1 MNVLFSLAV
10 VVMTNLLTLS
20 AAVKVEFNTATLPVK
35 VEFNRAT
42 LPVLAGEDFNP
53 VGYIRIIKSGNN
65 RMTGVS
71 FDFKGTT
78 DLEDVQQISLYAA
91 NAWGRI
97 DASKLIAVQDVTSL
111 TGQIRLNIALPSDTS
126 WFVFTVKLR
135 SGASL
140 ANRINL
146 NCRQVDFTT
155 ANSEK
160 ESTRPSKNNYPT
172 VHIELQPVFKEGL
185 RVGVALRKHRQDGVH
200 TTRIPGLVTTKK
212 GSLLAVYDAR
222 WDSSR
227 DLQGDIDIA
236 LNRSVDGGQSWQ
248 PMQRI
253 LDMNQWGGLPQKFN
267 GVSDAC
273 ILVDETTGAIFV
285 AGLWMHGVL
294 DRNTGKW
301 VEGLTEDSTR
311 WIHQWHAKGS
321 QPGLG
326 VKQTSQFLITK
337 STDDGLTWSEPVNIT
352 PKTKRP
358 EWWLYAPAPGHGI
371 NLKDGTL
378 VFPTQGRDSTGLPF
392 SNITY
397 SKDGGKTW
405 ATSNPAWSNTTE
417 CMAVE
422 LDNGAIMLNMRDN
435 RNHGKVSPN
444 GRRICITNDLGK
456 TWTEHP
462 TSHRVLTEPTCMA
475 SLHKHYYMQ
484 NGERKSL
491 LAFFNPDSHANR
503 NRLTLKLSFD
513 EGMTWPREHWVMLDE
528 WGGFG
533 YSCITSIDENTLGIV
548 YEGSRAQ
555 LVFQQ
560 VKLKVVIRG
569 N

>member
-1 MNVLFSLAV
+1 MKKKNALISLIVVLMSI
-10 VVMTNLLTLS
+10 LLTLS
-20 AAVKVEFNTATLPVK
+20 AAVKVEFS
-35 VEFNRAT
+35 RST
-42 LPVLAGEDFNP
+42 LPVLAGEDNNP
-53 VGYIRIIKSGNN
+53 VGKIQVIKSGNY
-65 RMTGVS
+65 RMTGIS

-78 DLEDVQQISLYAA
+78 DLQDVQQLSLYSGDAR
-91 NAWGRI
+91 GRI
-97 DASKLIAVQDVTSL
+97 DASKLIALQEVTTS
-111 TGQIRLNIALPSDTS
+111 TGHIRLNVPLPSDTC
-126 WFVFTVKLR
+126 WFVVAVKLR
-135 SGASL
+135 PGASL
-140 ANRINL
+140 SNRINL
-146 NCRQVDFTT
+146 NCRQIDFSIAKNELEPARQKKENFPTT
-155 ANSEK
+155 HFKLE
-160 ESTRPSKNNYPT
+160 
-172 VHIELQPVFKEGL
+172 PVFDEGL

-200 TTRIPGLVTTKK
+200 TTRIPGLITTIK

-236 LNRSVDGGQSWQ
+236 LNRSEDGGQSWQ

-253 LDMNQWGGLPQKFN
+253 LDMNEWGGLPQKFN

-273 ILVDETTGAIFV
+273 ILVDDVSGTIFV

-326 VKQTSQFLITK
+326 VKQSSQFLITK
-337 STDDGLTWSEPVNIT
+337 SNDDGLTWSEPENIT

-371 NLKDGTL
+371 TLKDGTL
-378 VFPTQGRDSTGLPF
+378 VFPTQGRDSTGMPF

-405 ATSNPAWSNTTE
+405 ITSNPAWSNTTE

-444 GRRICITNDLGK
+444 GRRICITTDLGK

-475 SLHKHYYMQ
+475 SLHTHYYTQ

-560 VKLKVVIRG
+560 VELF
-569 N
+569 